1 MRIFWQSFLDPVTSS
16 AYVVYLSS
24 YLNSISL
31 PSVTV
36 IVQGMTPAV
45 REFGRLSELRCSIVA
60 IDNGIEAEKAGF
72 DAYVMGHFQDPGLY
86 ELRSALRIPV
96 TGTGESTLL
105 AASQLGR
112 RLGLITLDDVFCNMH
127 LEQAER
133 YGIGSRIVGC
143 LGMGA
148 DPADFS
154 AAFQSDDGAKNRL
167 ILTFEKIAKR
177 LIDAGADVIVPAGV
191 LPGLLVG
198 QERGYRIGEIPV
210 VNCAAIALKSAEMW
224 LQIHQATGLEP
235 NRASS
240 FPLASEKARKDFQD
254 LVSRS
259 RLSGMAPS

>member
-1 MRIFWQSFLDPVTSS
+1 MRIFWQSFLDPIANYS
-16 AYVVYLSS
+16 YVSHLSN

-36 IVQGMTPAV
+36 IVQGMTPSD

-60 IDNGIEAEKAGF
+60 IDNGIEAEKVGY

-86 ELRSALRIPV
+86 ELRSTLRIPV
-96 TGTGESTLL
+96 VGTGESTLL

-112 RLGLITLDDVFCNMH
+112 RLGLVTLDEVFCNMH

-143 LGMGA
+143 LGMGSE
-148 DPADFS
+148 PADFS
-154 AAFQSDDGAKNRL
+154 AAFQGDCAAENRIVL
-167 ILTFEKIAKR
+167 SFEKVAKR
-177 LIDAGADVIVPAGV
+177 LVEAGADVIVPAGV
-191 LPGLLVG
+191 LPGLLLG
-198 QERGYRIGEIPV
+198 RERGYRIGEIPV

-224 LQIHQATGLEP
+224 LQIHQSTGLEP

-240 FPLASEKARKDFQD
+240 FSLASEEARKDFQD

-259 RLSGMAPS
+259 NFA